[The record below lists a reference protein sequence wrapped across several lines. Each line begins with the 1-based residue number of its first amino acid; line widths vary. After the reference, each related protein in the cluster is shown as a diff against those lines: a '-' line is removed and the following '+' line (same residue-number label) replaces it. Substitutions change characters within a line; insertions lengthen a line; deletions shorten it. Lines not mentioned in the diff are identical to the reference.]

1 MSLIFAIFHCLLSL
15 KGHTFYLHLLILHR
29 YTYFFQDMC
38 FYRNICNPF
47 LDVTQI
53 KFTDRSN
60 EIGRKWKRRRN
71 FSFVLSLS
79 LNKSLYS
86 PYVAFSF
93 VESVK
98 EKSQGSVLFFLFTL
112 NFYNFIFV
120 LSIFFFVTGWW
131 HYKRI
136 KASRPWYNQILYM
149 YKNGK
154 LLIKVWIWLI
164 IFPLFSCITFKNK
177 AK

>member
-1 MSLIFAIFHCLLSL
+1 MVFFIVFYLW
-15 KGHTFYLHLLILHR
+15 KGILFYLHLLISHR
-29 YTYFFQDMC
+29 YTYFFQDTC
-38 FYRNICNPF
+38 FYTNICNPF

-53 KFTDRSN
+53 KFTHRSN

-79 LNKSLYS
+79 LNKSLHS
-86 PYVAFSF
+86 PSVAFSF

-98 EKSQGSVLFFLFTL
+98 QKSQGSVLFFLFIL

-120 LSIFFFVTGWW
+120 LSVFFFSIFVTDWW

-136 KASRPWYNQILYM
+136 KTSGLWHNQISRVH
-149 YKNGK
+149 KNGK
-154 LLIKVWIWLI
+154 VVKI
-164 IFPLFSCITFKNK
+164 
-177 AK
+177 